1 MSIDFSLNPSP
12 AAPEQVTPELSAV
25 CHGYCRR
32 SPINETLFGES
43 DGLYVYV
50 SYWLPL
56 IRNPPPDAGGEG
68 EWLAQ
73 L

>member
-1 MSIDFSLNPSP
+1 MSIDFPLNPSP

-50 SYWLPL
+50 SY
-56 IRNPPPDAGGEG
+56 
-68 EWLAQ
+68 
-73 L
+73 